1 MLSKHIHIC
10 LYLLVTDTMARIHGS
25 HMLTNF
31 LSPSSFFHFFH
42 NCEIRVYC
50 NFIVNCVILKSFKT
64 YLRNLLFA
72 WSWIINFLF
81 LNFSDFRPVRV
92 YCLFSLYL
100 YGSCRI
106 KFLKTRKLETA
117 QNAQNSQMEPYLSNL
132 SKLQQSES
140 TKIKIE
146 WIYKQKIRF
155 FNFVESF

>member
-1 MLSKHIHIC
+1 MLSKHVHIC

-106 KFLKTRKLETA
+106 KFLKMRKLETS
-117 QNAQNSQMEPYLSNL
+117 QNVQIAKWSPIWAIFPSCSSLRVR
-132 SKLQQSES
+132 KL
-140 TKIKIE
+140 
-146 WIYKQKIRF
+146 R
-155 FNFVESF
+155 